1 MMSSVNGVRKYHIN
15 EKTGI
20 AEEFLIFYP
29 ESYLNNKNHPEY
41 YTPLNPEEIICE
53 FIIKEK
59 LGEGGFGSVRLGINK
74 QTGEKVGREVQKV
87 VRSENIPIDVIRL
100 INDYD
105 KDFLKIYDTYNII
118 YNSRNK
124 NPLYRNLRN
133 KDLEI
138 PELAIALS
146 SLVTKILI
154 SCSKISDEK
163 ERQLFATA
171 MGIEELNDAID
182 DYILNDDAIALVQCG
197 KQVRELLQLLYTN

>member
-1 MMSSVNGVRKYHIN
+1 MQITKKDIIQKLYEIE
-15 EKTGI
+15 EK
-20 AEEFLIFYP
+20 
-29 ESYLNNKNHPEY
+29 
-41 YTPLNPEEIICE
+41 
-53 FIIKEK
+53 
-59 LGEGGFGSVRLGINK
+59 
-74 QTGEKVGREVQKV
+74 TGEKVGREVQKV

>member
-1 MMSSVNGVRKYHIN
+1 MQITKKDIIQKLYEIEEKN
-15 EKTGI
+15 E
-20 AEEFLIFYP
+20 
-29 ESYLNNKNHPEY
+29 
-41 YTPLNPEEIICE
+41 
-53 FIIKEK
+53 
-59 LGEGGFGSVRLGINK
+59 
-74 QTGEKVGREVQKV
+74 EKVGREVQKV

-154 SCSKISDEK
+154 SCSKIADEK

-197 KQVRELLQLLYTN
+197 KQVRELLQFLYTN